1 MGAYG
6 EISKG
11 VLLLHAEDVSYCNG
25 LGIRIGN
32 LEYPLRLSGNPHEI
46 HTIILLSTPDK
57 LKHLRIL
64 KNLHSEIIGIN
75 FLKFSSVLI
84 YLEKG
89 MFSTKEQM

>member
-1 MGAYG
+1 M
-6 EISKG
+6 
-11 VLLLHAEDVSYCNG
+11 LHAEDVSYCNG

-64 KNLHSEIIGIN
+64 KNLSQLFRN
-75 FLKFSSVLI
+75 ADFLNR
-84 YLEKG
+84 LEKG
-89 MFSTKEQM
+89 MFSTKEQMYKKIAQILSTEE